1 MMLFLLAL
9 GVLFAASLVGYVA
22 IRLYGPNHPPAHA
35 LHLPAL
41 LWISTLLIIASSF
54 TMSAALRAVR
64 SEKQALLRSN
74 LIYSLGLTI
83 AFVGVQT
90 PAMIQLL
97 RIHLQMPESGI
108 RMYGML
114 FVLILLHAAH
124 VIGGVV
130 ALAIVV
136 RGSYQGRYDH
146 EHFTAVQ
153 NAVWYWHFLDVIWIV
168 MFTLMLSIG

>member
-1 MMLFLLAL
+1 MSASQKPAYPVPHRAYMIGMIVFLAALAM
-9 GVLFAASLVGYVA
+9 LFAASLVGYVA
-22 IRLYGPNHPPAHA
+22 IRLFGPNHPPAHT

-41 LWISTLLIIASSF
+41 LWISTLLIIASST

-64 SEKQALLRSN
+64 AEKQARLRSSVV
-74 LIYSLGLTI
+74 YSLALAV

-97 RIHLQMPESGI
+97 RIHLQMPETGI

-130 ALAIVV
+130 ALILVV
-136 RGSYQGRYDH
+136 R
-146 EHFTAVQ
+146 
-153 NAVWYWHFLDVIWIV
+153 
-168 MFTLMLSIG
+168 